1 LHICTAPNDQ
11 GAGSGRRLSRA
22 RAPGFMTSNPR
33 PSSDVATAEPPR
45 AAPPRGLSALL
56 RPTAALDVDTPV
68 AAVADRMLDAR
79 HEGLLSLPIVHEGR
93 PVGAISRYALMR
105 IFLMPYGREIFGR
118 RPIVEM
124 ANRQVLVLPVATP
137 IQDAARLIA
146 EHVQSPITEDFILTD
161 ADGLYLGTGVVLD
174 VLRAMDARLAQR
186 NRELQGAYDRVR
198 ASQLQL
204 IQSEKM
210 ASLGQ
215 MVAGLVHEINTPL
228 GYVRNNVEMTREAL
242 ADATGLVGAGEA
254 VLGALL
260 DGGEPPADLPAR
272 MATLAELRTRVDAAA
287 LADLSGLLDDTL
299 HGLAQIGELIGH
311 LKDFSRLDQARTQR
325 ADVNHL
331 IDGALRIVQHILN
344 RRGIEVVRA
353 VAEVPA
359 IDCAPAQINQ
369 VLLNLLGNAAQAIE
383 HDRGRIIVRTQVLGE
398 RLLILVEDNGKG
410 IAAEDLKRIFDPFFT
425 TKPVGQG
432 TGLGLAIAH
441 QIVEQH
447 GGLIRVA
454 SRPGVGTRFVVA
466 LPLGGGAGVDGART

>member
-1 LHICTAPNDQ
+1 M
-11 GAGSGRRLSRA
+11 RA
-22 RAPGFMTSNPR
+22 RIPGFMASNLN
-33 PSSDVATAEPPR
+33 PSSDSQVATAST
-45 AAPPRGLSALL
+45 AAPSPAVAPPPGGLSALL
-56 RPTAALDVDTPV
+56 RPTEALTVETSV
-68 AAVADRMLDAR
+68 AAVADRMLDPS

-93 PVGAISRYALMR
+93 PVGTISRYALMR

-118 RPIVEM
+118 RPIIEM
-124 ANRQVLVLPVATP
+124 ANREVLVMPVGTP

-146 EHVQSPITEDFILTD
+146 EHVHSPITEDFILTD
-161 ADGLYLGTGVVLD
+161 TDGTYLGTGVVLD

-198 ASQLQL
+198 SSQLQL

-228 GYVRNNVEMTREAL
+228 GYVRNNVEMTREAMT
-242 ADATGLVGAGEA
+242 DATQLVGLSET

-272 MATLAELRTRVDAAA
+272 MTALAGLRTRVDAAA
-287 LADLSGLLDDTL
+287 LEDLSGLLDDSL
-299 HGLAQIGELIGH
+299 HGLTQIGELIAH
-311 LKDFSRLDQARTQR
+311 LKDFSRLDQARTQK

-331 IDGALRIVQHILN
+331 IDGALRILQHVLN
-344 RRGIEVVRA
+344 RRGIQVVRA
-353 VAEVPA
+353 VADVPA

-383 HDRGRIIVRTQVLGE
+383 HERGRIIVRTQVLGE

-410 IAAEDLKRIFDPFFT
+410 IGSEDMKRIFDPFFT

-454 SRPGVGTRFVVA
+454 SKPGVGTRFVVA
-466 LPLGGGAGVDGART
+466 LPLGGRAAGSAGAA